1 MNFRAV
7 SMAAALAA
15 ALLALAGCQTDSPM
29 GSEVA
34 ESRLETVRA
43 RGVLNCVSH
52 VDFPGFG
59 YRDAA
64 GAYRGFDID
73 LCRAVAAATLGD
85 SDAMTVLPRT
95 FAQRE
100 ETIESGDTD
109 VLSMTTTWTSGRS
122 ARWGNFTAIMFYNG
136 QGFMVRERDGY
147 DSALNLDGA
156 KVCVTGST
164 TTEKNLEEYFKENAL
179 RLEIAVFEDRRDAYT
194 TYANGD
200 CDAVTD
206 DVSALQGVRHT
217 FDNPDEHA
225 LLPEIISKEPL
236 SPLVPHGDE
245 QWTDIVTTVMHVLI
259 NAEELGVTQANVESM
274 VTGGNAGVRRML
286 GAGDDFGQSA
296 LGLEAD
302 FAVNVIKG
310 VGNYGEIY
318 DRYMG
323 PDGESF
329 PMPRGLNRLWTDG
342 GLIYAPPLR

>member
-7 SMAAALAA
+7 SIVAALAA
-15 ALLALAGCQTDSPM
+15 AMLVIAGCLGGGPM
-29 GSEVA
+29 GSEMA
-34 ESRLETVRA
+34 ERRLETVRE

-85 SDAMTVLPRT
+85 PDATTVLPRT
-95 FAQRE
+95 FAQRAE
-100 ETIESGDTD
+100 AIESGDTD

-122 ARWGNFTAIMFYNG
+122 ARWGNFTEIMFYNG
-136 QGFMVRERDGY
+136 QGFMVRGEDDY
-147 DSALNLDGA
+147 DSALELDGA

-164 TTEKNLEEYFKENAL
+164 TTEKSLEEYFKENAL
-179 RLEIAVFEDRRDAYT
+179 RLEVAVFEDRRDAYT
-194 TYANGD
+194 AYANGD

-217 FDNPDEHA
+217 LDNPDEHA
-225 LLPEIISKEPL
+225 LLPEIISKVPL
-236 SPLVPHGDE
+236 SPLTPHGDE
-245 QWTDIVTTVMHVLI
+245 QWTDIVATVMHVLI

-274 VTGGNAGVRRML
+274 VTGGNTEARRML
-286 GAGDDFGQSA
+286 GAGEDFGQSA

-302 FAVNVIKG
+302 FAVDVIKG